1 MVFMTIWRWNNHNW
15 DMSVMHTVIAN
26 TAKKSTAQG
35 SHTTRTHYN
44 QVRLFVFCQF
54 TNHFPRPVAFFLVQF
69 ELLLKKKEKKR
80 QLNLTVNVHVLTVH
94 KKPLSNTFSSSFKR
108 LHFVPKHSNSSLTCL
123 SLFSTKFCHSS

>member
-1 MVFMTIWRWNNHNW
+1 MVFMTIWRWNNHNR

-69 ELLLKKKEKKR
+69 ELLLKKEKKS
-80 QLNLTVNVHVLTVH
+80 QLNLTVNVHVPTVH
-94 KKPLSNTFSSSFKR
+94 KKPLSNTFSGSFKR

>member
-1 MVFMTIWRWNNHNW
+1 MVFMTIWRWNDHNR

-69 ELLLKKKEKKR
+69 ELLLKKEKKS
-80 QLNLTVNVHVLTVH
+80 QLNLTVNVHVPTVH
-94 KKPLSNTFSSSFKR
+94 KKPLSNTFSGSFKR

>member
-1 MVFMTIWRWNNHNW
+1 MVVMTIWRWNNHNR

-54 TNHFPRPVAFFLVQF
+54 TNNFPRPVAFFLVQF
-69 ELLLKKKEKKR
+69 ELLLKKKTKK
-80 QLNLTVNVHVLTVH
+80 LNLIS
-94 KKPLSNTFSSSFKR
+94 LSMYM
-108 LHFVPKHSNSSLTCL
+108 C
-123 SLFSTKFCHSS
+123 

>member
-1 MVFMTIWRWNNHNW
+1 MVFMTIWRWNNHNR
-15 DMSVMHTVIAN
+15 DMSVMHTVITN

-69 ELLLKKKEKKR
+69 ELLLKKKRKK
-80 QLNLTVNVHVLTVH
+80 VNYIS
-94 KKPLSNTFSSSFKR
+94 LSMYM
-108 LHFVPKHSNSSLTCL
+108 C
-123 SLFSTKFCHSS
+123 

>member
-1 MVFMTIWRWNNHNW
+1 MVVMTIWRWNNHNR
-15 DMSVMHTVIAN
+15 DMSVMHAVIAN
-26 TAKKSTAQG
+26 TAKKSAAQG

-94 KKPLSNTFSSSFKR
+94 KKPLSNTFSGSFKR

>member
-1 MVFMTIWRWNNHNW
+1 MVFMTIWRWNDHNR

-69 ELLLKKKEKKR
+69 ELLLKKEKKS

-94 KKPLSNTFSSSFKR
+94 KKPLSNTFSGSFKR

>member
-1 MVFMTIWRWNNHNW
+1 MVFMTIWRWNNHNR

-44 QVRLFVFCQF
+44 QVRLFIFCQF

-69 ELLLKKKEKKR
+69 ELLLKKEKKS
-80 QLNLTVNVHVLTVH
+80 QLNLTVNVHVLTVY
-94 KKPLSNTFSSSFKR
+94 KRPLSNTFSGSFKR